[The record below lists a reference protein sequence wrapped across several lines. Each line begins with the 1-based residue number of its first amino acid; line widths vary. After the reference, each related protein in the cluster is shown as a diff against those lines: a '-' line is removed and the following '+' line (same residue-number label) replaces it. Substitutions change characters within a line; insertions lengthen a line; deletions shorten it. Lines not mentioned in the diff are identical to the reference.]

1 MECLLVLR
9 DAVFHFPVGIGVG
22 LEVSEVLH
30 LRVLPAEEGDA
41 FVDLLGDALEL
52 RRVVWAE
59 ALVVAVG
66 TASLA
71 HRPIA
76 GRAGEARRE
85 CDLLHLLP
93 REMALEEG
101 GEVYIGEGRACGWR
115 HTVGVVLARPI
126 GEWIQSVCSKCSA
139 RCVRIYSS
147 TEALNSSGKSPVC
160 SSRRAA
166 RISSCRS
173 VMV

>member
-1 MECLLVLR
+1 MTECLFVLC
-9 DAVFHFPVGIGVG
+9 DAVLHLPVSIGVG

-30 LRVLPAEEGDA
+30 LGVLPSEEGDTL
-41 FVDLLGDALEL
+41 VDLLGDALEL

-59 ALVVAVG
+59 ALIVAVG

-71 HRPIA
+71 HRSVT

-85 CDLLHLLP
+85 RDLLHLLP

-101 GEVYIGEGRACGWR
+101 GEVYIGEGGAYGWR
-115 HTVGVVLARPI
+115 HTVGVLARPI
-126 GEWIQSVCSKCSA
+126 GEWIQSACSKCSA

-160 SSRRAA
+160 SSRRAV